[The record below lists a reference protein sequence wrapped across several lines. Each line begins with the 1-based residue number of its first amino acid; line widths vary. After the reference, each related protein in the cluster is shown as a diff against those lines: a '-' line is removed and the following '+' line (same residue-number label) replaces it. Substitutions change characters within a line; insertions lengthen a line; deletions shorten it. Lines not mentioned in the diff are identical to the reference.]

1 VASIDLPAR
10 TGGLHDLVTAR
21 ARSAPEAV
29 AVTLGPASVGYGDL
43 IDRAERLAR
52 RLLEAGV
59 RPGDFV
65 GVAVDRSLDAVTGLL
80 GVLLSGAAYVPIAA
94 ELPAERIRAIADD
107 AHLRLV
113 TGAGTGS
120 GAPVADAIPARWIPA
135 DGTGPAAAAGRP
147 VDGDLPDSGPD
158 RPAYAIFTSGS
169 TGRPKGV
176 VVPHRAVIASTL
188 ARFGVYPYDDVTYL
202 MLAPLSIDAAVAG
215 LFFTLAAGGR
225 LVIPTAEEVLD
236 PMLLADLVRDHAV
249 THLDGLPS
257 QYAALLRFHPEA
269 LDGLRCV
276 ITGGESLH
284 HAVVREHVAALPDT
298 LLFNEYGP
306 TESTVWATVHPC
318 TEADSGPLVPIGRP
332 ITGVRATVRAA
343 DLTVAE
349 PGALGEIYLGGAGL
363 AWSYLDRPALTAERF
378 VADPDPRFP
387 GERMYRTGDL
397 GHLTPDGE
405 LVFQGRTDNLVK
417 VRGNRVELGELE
429 AHLLQHPDL
438 LDAAVVPH
446 TAPTGLRLVAV
457 VEFAPGRSAG
467 GRALAAFL
475 ADRLPAYMLPSR
487 WRQVP
492 ELPRTGN
499 GKVDRRLLRESA
511 TTVGAEL
518 PA

>member
-1 VASIDLPAR
+1 MASIDLPAR

-43 IDRAERLAR
+43 LDRAERLAR
-52 RLLEAGV
+52 RLCEAGV

-94 ELPAERIRAIADD
+94 ELPGERIRAIADD
-107 AHLRLV
+107 ANIGV
-113 TGAGTGS
+113 VTGS
-120 GAPVADAIPARWIPA
+120 GARVAEAIPARWIPA
-135 DGTGPAAAAGRP
+135 DGTGPG
-147 VDGDLPDSGPD
+147 DGELPGSAPD

-176 VVPHRAVIASTL
+176 VVPHRAVVASTL
-188 ARFGVYPYDDVTYL
+188 TRFGVYPYDDVTYL

-225 LVIPTAEEVLD
+225 VVIPTAEEVLD
-236 PMLLADLVRDHAV
+236 PLLLAELVRDHAV
-249 THLDGLPS
+249 SHLDGLPS
-257 QYAALLRFHPEA
+257 QYAALLRFHPE
-269 LDGLRCV
+269 LLTGLRCV

-284 HAVVREHVAALPDT
+284 HAVVHEHMTALPDT

-306 TESTVWATVHPC
+306 TESTVWATVHRC
-318 TEADSGPLVPIGRP
+318 TEADAGPLVPIGPP
-332 ITGVRATVRAA
+332 ISGVRATVRAA
-343 DLTVAE
+343 DLSLAE
-349 PGALGEIYLGGAGL
+349 PGDLGEIYLGGAGL
-363 AWSYLDRPALTAERF
+363 AWSYLGRPALTAERF

-397 GHLTPDGE
+397 GHMTPDGE

-417 VRGNRVELGELE
+417 VRGFRVELGELE

-446 TAPTGLRLVAV
+446 TTATGLRLVAV

-467 GRALAAFL
+467 GRALSAFL
-475 ADRLPAYMLPSR
+475 ADRLPAYMLPTR

>member
-1 VASIDLPAR
+1 MTSIDLSAR

-21 ARSAPEAV
+21 ARAAPEAV
-29 AVTLGPASVGYGDL
+29 AVTLGPASISYGDL

-59 RPGDFV
+59 RPWDFV

-80 GVLLSGAAYVPIAA
+80 GVLLCGAAYVPIAA
-94 ELPAERIRAIADD
+94 ELPAERIRVIAVD
-107 AHLRLV
+107 AKLGV
-113 TGAGTGS
+113 VTGS
-120 GAPVADAIPARWIPA
+120 GAPVAAAIPARWIPA
-135 DGTGPAAAAGRP
+135 DGTGPA
-147 VDGDLPDSGPD
+147 DGDLPDSDPD

-176 VVPHRAVIASTL
+176 VVSHRAVVASTL

-202 MLAPLSIDAAVAG
+202 MLAPLTIDAAVAG

-225 LVIPTAEEVLD
+225 VVIPTPDEVLD
-236 PMLLADLVRDHAV
+236 PQLLADLVRDRAV
-249 THLDGLPS
+249 SHLDGLPS
-257 QYAALLRFHPEA
+257 QYAALLRFHPES
-269 LDGLRCV
+269 LTGLRCV
-276 ITGGESLH
+276 IAGGESLH
-284 HAVVREHVAALPDT
+284 HAVVREHLAALPDT

-306 TESTVWATVHPC
+306 TEGTVWATVHRC
-318 TEADSGPLVPIGRP
+318 TSADTGPLVPIGRP

-343 DLTVAE
+343 DLTAAE

-363 AWSYLDRPALTAERF
+363 AWSYLGRPALTAERF

-387 GERMYRTGDL
+387 GRRMYRTGDL
-397 GHLTPDGE
+397 GHVTPDGD
-405 LVFQGRTDNLVK
+405 LVFQGRDDNLVK
-417 VRGNRVELGELE
+417 VRGFRVELGELE

-438 LDAAVVPH
+438 ADAAVVPH
-446 TAPTGLRLVAV
+446 AAPTGLRLVAV
-457 VEFAPGRSAG
+457 VAFAPGRSVG

-475 ADRLPAYMLPSR
+475 ADRLPAYMLPTR

-499 GKVDRRLLRESA
+499 GKVDRALLRASA

-518 PA
+518 PT